1 MGIIFSSKENNITTE
16 QMKILYRNNLIECND
31 FTFEVATIPNW
42 AIEEAKELIKKDIKG
57 TIWKE
62 SLVSGSKKAVGLKNK
77 SAYPG
82 LYYKTMKQDFHSGTE
97 RKE

>member
-42 AIEEAKELIKKDIKG
+42 AIEEAKELIKKDKAQFG
-57 TIWKE
+57 KN
-62 SLVSGSKKAVGLKNK
+62 LQFPVAKKL
-77 SAYPG
+77 
-82 LYYKTMKQDFHSGTE
+82 LD
-97 RKE
+97 

>member
-1 MGIIFSSKENNITTE
+1 MGIIFNSKENNITTE

-57 TIWKE
+57 TIGRE
-62 SLVSGSKKAVGLKNK
+62 SLVSGNKKAVESKNK
-77 SAYPG
+77 SAYPR
-82 LYYKTMKQDFHSGTE
+82 LYNETACY
-97 RKE
+97 

>member
-1 MGIIFSSKENNITTE
+1 MGIIFSLKENNITTE

-62 SLVSGSKKAVGLKNK
+62 SLVSGSKKVVGLKNK

-82 LYYKTMKQDFHSGTE
+82 LYYETMKQDF
-97 RKE
+97 R